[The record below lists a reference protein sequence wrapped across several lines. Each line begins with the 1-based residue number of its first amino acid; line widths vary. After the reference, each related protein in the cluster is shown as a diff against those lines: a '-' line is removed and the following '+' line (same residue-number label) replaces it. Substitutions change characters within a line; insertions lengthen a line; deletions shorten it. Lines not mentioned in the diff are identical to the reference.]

1 MRTLAIELPGIGE
14 PESLRTITRELPD
27 PGPGE
32 AVVRVEATGVSFAE
46 QQMRLGKYY
55 DQPPFPFVPGYDLVG
70 VVERVGAGVALAPG
84 RRVAAL
90 TKTGAWAERVVL
102 PAADLAPVPD
112 GVDPVDAETA
122 IVNGLTAWRML
133 HRTARVGRGG
143 TIVVLGAAG
152 GVGSLLVQLARNA
165 GARVIAAAGGE
176 GKLALARELGADE
189 AVDYTREGWAAS
201 LEADVVFDGVGGAIA
216 SAAFGT
222 LRPGGR
228 MCSFGLASGT
238 WAKIEPEAAH
248 AREVELV
255 SQARP
260 TPEESS
266 QRTRH
271 ALAEAAA
278 GRLRPVIAQAVP
290 LADAAAAHAAIEAR
304 ATAGKTLLVA

>member
-1 MRTLAIELPGIGE
+1 MRAVVMREFGPPTVLRLEEVAE
-14 PESLRTITRELPD
+14 PE
-27 PGPGE
+27 GE
-32 AVVRVEATGVSFAE
+32 ALVDVAFASVTFVETMVRAGRAPHSSMAPALPAI
-46 QQMRLGKYY
+46 LGN
-55 DQPPFPFVPGYDLVG
+55 
-70 VVERVGAGVALAPG
+70 GVAGGVDGAP
-84 RRVAAL
+84 VV
-90 TKTGAWAERVVL
+90 TTTGGLGGYAER
-102 PAADLAPVPD
+102 AAVRRAGLIEVPD
-112 GVDPVDAETA
+112 GLGLDAA
-122 IVNGLTAWRML
+122 AALLADG
-133 HRTARVGRGG
+133 RTAVGLIAAARIAPGE
-143 TIVVLGAAG
+143 TVLVEAAAG

-176 GKLALARELGADE
+176 RKLALARELGADE
-189 AVDYTREGWAAS
+189 AVDYTREGWAAG

-216 SAAFGT
+216 HAAFGT

-238 WAKIEPEAAH
+238 WVKIEPEEAH

-255 SQARP
+255 SPARP

-290 LADAAAAHAAIEAR
+290 LAEAAAAHAAIEAR
-304 ATAGKTLLVA
+304 ATAGKTLLVP